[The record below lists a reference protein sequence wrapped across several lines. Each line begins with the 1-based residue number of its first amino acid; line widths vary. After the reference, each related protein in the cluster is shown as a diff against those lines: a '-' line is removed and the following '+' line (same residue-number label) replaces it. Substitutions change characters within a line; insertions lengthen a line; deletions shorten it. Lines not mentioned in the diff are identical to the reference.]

1 MCESQEMLTKKELLQ
16 KAMENAMTE
25 KPGRPLPKSLAQ
37 DFKMFEATKVR
48 TEFLETL
55 CQSMKTAKPTSVESE
70 RSFSVG
76 GGFSTKLRSR
86 LGDKTL
92 SALVF
97 LKMFLRKAIKSGT
110 KFINKCLK
118 F

>member
-1 MCESQEMLTKKELLQ
+1 MI
-16 KAMENAMTE
+16 E
-25 KPGRPLPKSLAQ
+25 KPGRPFPKSLAQ

-86 LGDKTL
+86 LEEKTL

-97 LKMFLRKAIKSGT
+97 LKMF
-110 KFINKCLK
+110 
-118 F
+118 